1 MRVLEGIAGR
11 RPTAL
16 EEAYQVFRLERQ
28 GNLVAPRTLEFYD
41 RRIGELIAWLRS
53 EAPTV
58 ERVEDVG
65 VNHLRAFRA
74 FMTERRRPDGQP
86 LQAATLHASRVSNHT
101 LIATMFFGSVAL
113 AHVGIDWT
121 PSSLDIAMEVQDNDD
136 QGDGGYDNQQTFT
149 NPAWYDGTNTYR
161 DALGLT
167 PNNVVDQNETANPPW
182 AIPSHTQPA
191 NDWLR
196 LTIAGSGFSTY
207 DTACRV

>member
-1 MRVLEGIAGR
+1 MIASNSCVNPNAPSSYVLAQVGFAQVPGNSHDYLFSEYLDCTGSIPAPVEYMMTPSSGR
-11 RPTAL
+11 
-16 EEAYQVFRLERQ
+16 F
-28 GNLVAPRTLEFYD
+28 N
-41 RRIGELIAWLRS
+41 
-53 EAPTV
+53 
-58 ERVEDVG
+58 VG
-65 VNHLRAFRA
+65 
-74 FMTERRRPDGQP
+74 T
-86 LQAATLHASRVSNHT
+86 SVSNHT

-136 QGDGGYDNQQTFT
+136 QGYGGYDNQQTFT